1 MFDCVVVG
9 SGFSGAVLA
18 ERIANA
24 RRKRVLMVEK
34 RPHLGG
40 NCADERHSTGILV
53 HKYGPHIFHT
63 DNKRAFDYVSRF
75 TEWIP
80 YQHKVLAYVDGNTIP
95 LPFNLNS
102 LEMLFPRDLARRI
115 ELKLLARF
123 SYGTRVS
130 VQDLLREDDEDLR
143 MLANYVFEKIFKNY
157 TLKQWDLPPD
167 QLSGEVMARVPIVVG
182 KDNRYF
188 QDRYQGVPAE
198 GYSAVFGRMLNNP
211 RIHILLN
218 TDARSILN
226 FDLESGKTF
235 VFGQEFRGLVFYTG
249 ALDDLFDRVYGP
261 LQYRPLDL
269 RFETLEVAHFQE
281 VATVNYPNDYSFTR
295 ITEFKHIHP
304 FETNR
309 TVILKEY
316 PKARETE
323 ADVPYYPVLS
333 VQEVDKHRKY
343 IELTKRFP
351 NLVPLGRLAEFKYY
365 DMDDAIERA
374 LTVFEEVL
382 M

>member
-235 VFGQEFRGLVFYTG
+235 VFGKSLEVWFS
-249 ALDDLFDRVYGP
+249 
-261 LQYRPLDL
+261 
-269 RFETLEVAHFQE
+269 TLEHLMIFLIE
-281 VATVNYPNDYSFTR
+281 YTDRYS
-295 ITEFKHIHP
+295 I
-304 FETNR
+304 
-309 TVILKEY
+309 
-316 PKARETE
+316 
-323 ADVPYYPVLS
+323 
-333 VQEVDKHRKY
+333 
-343 IELTKRFP
+343 
-351 NLVPLGRLAEFKYY
+351 GR
-365 DMDDAIERA
+365 
-374 LTVFEEVL
+374 
-382 M
+382 